1 MTVLAFIFTCLFA
14 RLNLVYHNLIAL
26 VEAYDFHRGVI
37 EILTFPIT
45 YWNDEELL
53 RWGSY

>member
-1 MTVLAFIFTCLFA
+1 MTVLAFIFACLFA

-53 RWGSY
+53 R